1 MQLGQEYHQMN
12 PRKPRI
18 PQPYLFD
25 FGLSDGAMLEE
36 DGDDILSTEHNK
48 SIDFA
53 RTLYFS
59 EEIQIFPEKI
69 KATIW
74 NEKINNLIVQEN
86 SLKEPFKEDIANGQS
101 VSTLFFSDENFDK
114 FKDFLNQIDT
124 FVEETNWQIISN
136 RKSFLYY
143 KVIGATL
150 GITTAI
156 ALIYS
161 APIGL
166 GLYLLSTTLGALCG
180 VATVQLLAFKNSY
193 ACFGLFKPP
202 SVLTNFAE
210 KLRENIPTQRYTI
223 SMQGQAN

>member
-1 MQLGQEYHQMN
+1 MN
-12 PRKPRI
+12 SRKLRI
-18 PQPYLFD
+18 PEPYL
-25 FGLSDGAMLEE
+25 LSLADGAILEE
-36 DGDDILSTEHNK
+36 DGDDILPAEHNE

-59 EEIQIFPEKI
+59 EEIQIFSENI
-69 KATIW
+69 KTTIW
-74 NEKINNLIVQEN
+74 NEKINYLIVQEN

-101 VSTLFFSDENFDK
+101 VSTLFFSDENFDI
-114 FKDFLNQIDT
+114 FKDFINQIDT
-124 FVEETNWQIISN
+124 FVEETNWQIITN

-143 KVIGATL
+143 KIIGATL

-156 ALIYS
+156 ALFYS

-180 VATVQLLAFKNSY
+180 VATVELLAFKNSY

-210 KLRENIPTQRYTI
+210 KLRENIPTQRYVI